1 MTGQKNDCFGRREPG
16 ALRPQVPRDHS
27 PVLTWLS
34 LVGLLPSRAQLR
46 FARRDQVYQGCMAS
60 KRMHPARDPVMDG
73 VVRHHSAGVPQDAT
87 ENYPQSYR
95 ATQVFRLRG
104 GTMGGYQYQDC
115 DRNSNRTTGQRSPRL
130 LEVRMQSAGLR
141 SVIAA
146 AIRTTLTWTD
156 LSSVEISV
164 LFANFHIVN
173 NPESMWSEVRV
184 GDGGSL

>member
-1 MTGQKNDCFGRREPG
+1 
-16 ALRPQVPRDHS
+16 
-27 PVLTWLS
+27 
-34 LVGLLPSRAQLR
+34 
-46 FARRDQVYQGCMAS
+46 
-60 KRMHPARDPVMDG
+60 
-73 VVRHHSAGVPQDAT
+73 
-87 ENYPQSYR
+87 
-95 ATQVFRLRG
+95 
-104 GTMGGYQYQDC
+104 MGGSPYQDC
-115 DRNSNRTTGQRSPRL
+115 DRNSDRTTGQRSPRPPCGRCP